1 MKKVIIVITI
11 LAFFNLSGCYYQ
23 EQMNPSKY
31 KYDENEELWL
41 TTKDTTYIFGGKDYH
56 LENDTLFATVSKK
69 MDKQTTLKTNVEL
82 PVENIERVE
91 VERTDVLETTL
102 LMISVVVG
110 TLGLIVLIA
119 GASGSCCF

>member
-31 KYDENEELWL
+31 KYDKNEELWL
-41 TTKDTTYIFGGKDYH
+41 TTKDTTYILGGKDYH

-69 MDKQTTLKTNVEL
+69 IDKQTMLKTNAEI
-82 PVENIERVE
+82 PVENIESIE
-91 VERTDVLETTL
+91 IERTDTPATIL
-102 LMISVVVG
+102 LGLGIVVG
-110 TLGLIVLIA
+110 VFVLAFLISTNFT
-119 GASGSCCF
+119 GKFN